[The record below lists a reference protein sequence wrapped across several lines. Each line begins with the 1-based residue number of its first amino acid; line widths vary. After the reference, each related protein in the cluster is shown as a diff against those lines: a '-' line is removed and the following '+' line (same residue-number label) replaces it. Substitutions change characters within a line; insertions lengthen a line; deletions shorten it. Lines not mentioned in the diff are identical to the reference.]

1 MPPTPS
7 WLCGGI
13 FSSAGISPQPSLP
26 TESVRYLPTL
36 PVEFPKPSGN
46 DGDLELRSR
55 RADSHA
61 LAATTTAFVYTRFSV
76 FVALSMYETASA
88 FPSLPTTISRAIAPV
103 INGSLPVAMAGGSRT
118 WLELKFD
125 AVMQPRPHCPQ

>member
-13 FSSAGISPQPSLP
+13 FPSAGISPQPSLP

-61 LAATTTAFVYTRFSV
+61 LAATTTAFAYTRFSV
-76 FVALSMYETASA
+76 PADHNFARHRASDQRQ
-88 FPSLPTTISRAIAPV
+88 LT
-103 INGSLPVAMAGGSRT
+103 GSHGRR
-118 WLELKFD
+118 K
-125 AVMQPRPHCPQ
+125 